1 MSDGPNLL
9 LFKRRKRM
17 DHKESQK
24 EVGKD
29 KTKDEKKKRHT
40 PQPWNQFLQAYA

>member
-9 LFKRRKRM
+9 LFKRRKRV
-17 DHKESQK
+17 DHTESQK

-29 KTKDEKKKRHT
+29 KTREEKRKEKRHT
-40 PQPWNQFLQAYA
+40 PQP